1 MKMLDL
7 LIPVQPDVWQKQ
19 NNQTF
24 GFKTMIHYITLQS
37 IILFCLRQIWNI
49 YIFSPQLIHVSIM
62 MRVCQV
68 VMAERWLGCSWKR
81 HVSEQLKLRDR
92 VQRQAFEEIVH
103 QCESCFRTSWCCAQ
117 QTGFSLYVLQLLNT
131 LIVLSYWL
139 PSCWDKSPFFFS

>member
-7 LIPVQPDVWQKQ
+7 VIPVQPDVWQKQ

-37 IILFCLRQIWNI
+37 IILFCLQQNG
-49 YIFSPQLIHVSIM
+49 IFNFFFELIHVSIM

-103 QCESCFRTSWCCAQ
+103 QCESCF
-117 QTGFSLYVLQLLNT
+117 
-131 LIVLSYWL
+131 
-139 PSCWDKSPFFFS
+139 